1 MNMSTNLPIATGQL
15 DQDIL
20 NGNVPRVLA
29 MRLDNI
35 GDVIML
41 SPALRALRE
50 SLPRAEITLMA
61 SSGGSQVA
69 ALLPWVDQVLVHD
82 AVWQDISPEHL
93 LNSTQ
98 EMELIEKLRAGQF
111 SMAVIF
117 TSFSQSPFP
126 AAYACYLAGIPYRV
140 GFSKEFGGGVL
151 SHFSPSPEDDL
162 HQVDRNLKLLE
173 TIGIY
178 AQNHRPEIHV
188 PDEVQEH
195 TNELLYSVQVNPQ
208 MPFIVLAPG
217 ASCSARRYNPLRFAE
232 ATRILAAQ
240 TELQLVIVGSERDAE
255 SLGPVLQVAEEN
267 LYGNLHSLVGKTG
280 VPELAAIIGQASL
293 TVAHNSAPMHIADAV
308 GCPMIILYSGTDLVS
323 QWMPRHAPAR
333 LLCHP
338 VFCAPCYNFICPFD
352 MQCLD
357 IRPEEVAIAALEM
370 LDERVFRR
378 MAIRRLT
385 VEV

>member
-1 MNMSTNLPIATGQL
+1 MSTNLPTARGQL
-15 DQDIL
+15 DVDIL

-35 GDVIML
+35 GDVVML
-41 SPALRALRE
+41 VPALRALRE
-50 SLPRAEITLMA
+50 SLPQAEITLMA
-61 SSGGSQVA
+61 SSGGGQVA
-69 ALLPWVDQVLVHD
+69 SMLPWVDHVLVHD
-82 AVWQDISPEHL
+82 ASWQDVSPKNL
-93 LNSTQ
+93 LDLRQ
-98 EMELIEKLRAGQF
+98 EMDLIEQLRERQF

-117 TSFSQSPFP
+117 TSFSQSSFP

-151 SHFSPSPEDDL
+151 SHFSPSPADEL

-178 AQNHRPEIHV
+178 AQNNRPELYISN
-188 PDEVQEH
+188 DVQERV
-195 TNELLYSVQVNPQ
+195 NELLYSVSVNPQ

-217 ASCSARRYNPLRFAE
+217 AGCSARRYDPLRFAE

-240 TELQLVIVGSERDAE
+240 TELHLVVVGSERESE

-267 LYGNLHSLVGKTG
+267 LYGNLHSLVGKTS
-280 VPELAAIIGQASL
+280 VPELAAIIEQASL
-293 TVAHNSAPMHIADAV
+293 TIAHNSVPMHIADAF
-308 GCPMIILYSGTDLVS
+308 GCPMVILYSGTDLVS

-338 VFCAPCYNFICPFD
+338 VFCSPCYNYICPFD
-352 MQCLD
+352 MKCLE
-357 IRPEEVAIAALEM
+357 IRPEEVAIAALEV
-370 LDERVFRR
+370 LEERVFRR
-378 MAIRRLT
+378 MALRHMALK
-385 VEV
+385 V

>member
-1 MNMSTNLPIATGQL
+1 MATNLPTATGQL
-15 DQDIL
+15 DVDIL
-20 NGNVPRVLA
+20 DGNVPRVLA

-35 GDVIML
+35 GDVVML

-50 SLPRAEITLMA
+50 KLPEAEITLMA
-61 SSGGSQVA
+61 SSSGSQVA
-69 ALLPWVDQVLVHD
+69 DMLPWVDDVLIHD
-82 AVWQDISPEHL
+82 AVWQDVSPENL
-93 LNSTQ
+93 LEAQ
-98 EMELIEKLRAGQF
+98 PEMDLIEKLRGRQF

-117 TSFSQSPFP
+117 TSFPQSPFP

-140 GFSKEFGGGVL
+140 GFSREFSGGVL
-151 SHFSPSPEDDL
+151 SHFSPLPEDEL

-173 TIGIY
+173 AVGIY
-178 AQNHRPEIHV
+178 AQSNRPELHIPNHI
-188 PDEVQEH
+188 QQRAA
-195 TNELLYSVQVNPQ
+195 ELLSSVHVNPQ
-208 MPFIVLAPG
+208 WPYIVLAPG
-217 ASCSARRYNPLRFAE
+217 ASCAARRYNPRRFAE

-240 TELQLVIVGSERDAE
+240 TELHLVIVGNASERE

-267 LYGNLHSLVGKTG
+267 LYGNLHSLVGKTS
-280 VPELAAIIGQASL
+280 VPELAAIIQQASL
-293 TVAHNSAPMHIADAV
+293 TIAHNSAPMHIADAL

-323 QWMPRHAPAR
+323 QWVPRQAPAR
-333 LLCHP
+333 LLCRP
-338 VFCAPCYNFICPFD
+338 VFCSPCYNFICPFD

-385 VEV
+385 VQV

>member
-1 MNMSTNLPIATGQL
+1 MSTNLPTARGQL
-15 DQDIL
+15 DVDIL

-35 GDVIML
+35 GDVVML
-41 SPALRALRE
+41 APALRALRE
-50 SLPRAEITLMA
+50 SLPQAEITLMA

-69 ALLPWVDQVLVHD
+69 SMLPWVDHVLVHD
-82 AVWQDISPEHL
+82 ASWQDISPENL
-93 LNSTQ
+93 LDSRQ
-98 EMELIEKLRAGQF
+98 EIDLIEQLREHQF

-126 AAYACYLAGIPYRV
+126 AAYACYLAGIPYRA

-151 SHFSPSPEDDL
+151 SHFSPSPADEL

-178 AQNHRPEIHV
+178 AQNNRPELYISN
-188 PDEVQEH
+188 DVQERV
-195 TNELLYSVQVNPQ
+195 NELLYSVRVNPQ

-217 ASCSARRYNPLRFAE
+217 AGCPARRYDPLRFAE

-240 TELQLVIVGSERDAE
+240 TELHLVVVGSERESE

-267 LYGNLHSLVGKTG
+267 LYGNLHSLVGKTS
-280 VPELAAIIGQASL
+280 VPELAAIIEQASL
-293 TVAHNSAPMHIADAV
+293 TIAHNSVPMHIADAF
-308 GCPMIILYSGTDLVS
+308 GCPMVILYSGTDLVS

-338 VFCAPCYNFICPFD
+338 VFCSPCYNYICPFD
-352 MQCLD
+352 MKCLE
-357 IRPEEVAIAALEM
+357 IRPEEVAIAALEV
-370 LDERVFRR
+370 LEERVFRR
-378 MAIRRLT
+378 MALRHMALK
-385 VEV
+385 V